1 MDLIVLANQL
11 KDIGNEAFRQRHYLV
26 AIQKYDE
33 ALHILQSFQPVG
45 RELAVLFCNRSN
57 ALYNLD
63 MWQHAYE
70 SAHYA
75 TAMDSTYI
83 KGYYWAGNAKLKMH
97 DDFTACQFFCEGLN
111 ILDTDRE
118 NSHNQIADFIVG
130 ILIAD
135 GTGSRSC
142 EVLIWKSYSCQIWQ
156 IVIEKAAKKNLWKAL
171 YFVLCEWRCTP
182 GDHYSA
188 AQISLKEL
196 FASVHPGLGHHKKW
210 ITKLLRTLV
219 CHEVNLDSIGPFPLH
234 SILKLAIRAND
245 RKLLKWIFTQKPYL
259 QDAVNQQDED
269 GHSLLQVVASWHT
282 VLGTCGYDRSCQT
295 EDVRFLLQLGADPN
309 IPNRWNK
316 LPADYLKKNKNFRA
330 VDVISKHCVATTT
343 VPAFQEAANQVEES
357 KSACAVV
364 TFEEAAVQL
373 VQFCNTERE
382 ASCMDLLAQTQVQVF
397 LQQLSTLTE
406 INTATLCNIEHKVAS
421 RLIKQLLQRR
431 RWHEALLL
439 LTGGVNEMQS
449 KQAVLTCDLSGLD
462 LCTIICDLDKHE
474 SREWLL
480 QNLIDH
486 GASPCGAGTKK
497 SPMQLSL
504 KKEDF
509 KLVHLL
515 LNNGANP
522 HDLTLTPG
530 DTPLHA
536 AVCIVLDKKD
546 EFGLHILKY
555 LLEKYSSD
563 AASFAYLNP
572 SSQDKDGNTV
582 LHIIFYKPHSKNHE
596 ELMDLI
602 TKFEISNKIKNKEGK
617 LFTYKI
623 KKDDP
628 RFITWNK
635 MVSRNRKKREQTDQS
650 QKLRASKSV
659 KNVMSRKRL
668 SHQTS
673 ETLESSHP
681 DLLHH
686 LNDSCDAL
694 PQVELEGHPL
704 KSKDEASIALTLE
717 EILVNEIAKMIQQL
731 SVTETPTEA
740 TPSKLPLSDTLLGH
754 STQTLEARAPVLET
768 GLFQNA
774 DNVEAVMLNGA
785 TEHADCASVRQDPR
799 PEEVTD
805 LQDLDFDNMTWEIE
819 CTSELLKK
827 LGCRDVPQ
835 QMKAKTVKVI
845 RQLGNGEWT
854 QSLQKPLKHLNSPI
868 KLYEAKLDKGA
879 RLLWE
884 LAVDFSPRC
893 SEKPEK
899 IFESELSSHPQERV
913 TGRVYSEIIRIWDII
928 LDHNKLKRAL
938 DMISS
943 SYNRGASC
951 ILRKKLKGIN
961 KAVLTSNLNVQKRI
975 PLIFVEYVDWKE
987 LKEKISE
994 YFPPASALE
1003 TEYNI
1008 MKFHSFS
1015 TNMALNIITNLESRV
1030 EYPFRVGELEYAI
1043 IDLVP
1048 KPLQAIIL
1056 IGRSGTGKTTC
1067 CLYRLWKSFQRY
1079 WEKTQEVG
1087 SPWLVRQIW
1096 HKRKIGIVD
1105 DGEKEAAMIDGR
1117 TDHSDCAN
1125 GEKYFESMD
1134 QSCDLDQNGKAFDNC
1149 GSELTNGHEDVPVN
1163 PDGADKLE
1171 HLHQIFVTK
1180 NHVLCQE
1187 VLKSFMEL
1195 SKSTKATGHF
1205 KPLEPTIYRLQD
1217 IKDENFPLFITS
1229 KQLLLLIDASLPE
1242 PFFPRNEDGSLKRNI
1257 VGWSVQEDMTIP
1269 DLGDEDEEE
1278 ENEGEFLDD
1287 ERRVAEGHATK
1298 EFDPRVFV
1306 TYEVFARDLWPKMV
1320 KGKPQFNPAL
1330 VWKEIKSFLKGS
1342 IEALNSPQGCLTEEQ
1357 YIKLGRKRAPNFQED
1372 RTEIYRF
1379 FHMYQQIKSHW
1390 RYFDEEDL
1398 LFSLSLRLS
1407 KLDELPWSIHE
1418 LYGDEI
1424 QDFTQ
1429 AELATLMKCINDP
1442 NSMFLTGD
1450 TAQSIMKGVAFR
1462 FSDLRSLFY
1471 YAHDSNHDDK
1481 KQYNVIVP
1489 SRIYQLHQNYR
1500 SHSGIL
1506 NLASGV
1512 VDLLQC
1518 YFPESFDRL
1527 PRDTGLF
1534 DGPKPSLL
1542 ESCSVSDL
1550 AILLRGNKRKS
1561 QPIEFG
1567 AHQVILVTSEKAKD
1581 TIPEELNLAL
1591 VLTIYEAKGLEF
1603 DDVLLYNFF
1612 TDSEADKEWRVI
1624 SSFQPSP
1631 QSKDNYGPLLEQLID
1646 DIVPQTRPLEFNA
1659 ELHKLLNGE
1668 LKQLYTAF
1676 TRARVNL
1683 WIFDENQGKRAPA
1696 FMYFIKRGFV
1706 RVVKTDENKELDDS
1720 MFVKTST
1727 KQEWAERGDYF
1738 AKHQCWKVA
1747 AKCYQKGGEVEKEK
1761 LALAHDAVLNVQV
1774 KKKSQREIQL
1784 EYLQLAKTYLECKV
1798 PKLSLKCLRN
1808 AKEYKLC
1815 AELFEKLGKV
1825 GDAAC
1830 LYRKAQCFRQSARCF
1845 EQLHK
1850 FESALKMLCRGEL
1863 YNEAALAVERFED
1876 ILCKKNQPFTKLP
1889 YSVDQFRL
1897 EAAAKYLRE
1906 NKLTEMMDPLS
1917 YLDPE
1922 DQLVFL
1928 KSNKCLPQ
1936 AAELLKSQRR
1946 EEEAAILMREHGK
1959 LQDAARLSNKKEF
1972 QAECLVAAARVGLL
1986 KERKGE
1992 EISALDRKSIQ
2003 EMLDEATS
2011 LFNVRKQQSSDIAE
2025 AMLLKG
2031 LLNKE
2036 TNLIVGAFDMF
2047 VSENNSA
2054 GAVESLFYL
2063 LQQDPKA
2070 SSDFDQ
2076 SLTCLEMLVQLVKAL
2091 ENRQNNAEKEMVKAC
2106 YAFFGILPVDV
2117 KYSRIP
2123 LYEGVRF
2130 LQLDFDPDLN
2140 EKQGSFYRCEV
2151 KEVRILLQRHLLLRL
2166 CDFAEKI
2173 KSAGQN
2179 VPDVCP
2185 KFICGLPC
2193 KSSSCQDHHRSLKRY
2208 EAKYSLEAKL
2218 YLTVLNGLL
2227 LEAKQFYPKETFP
2240 EVEKIG
2246 DILTGYPYALC
2257 TSLLNAFYPKHFHLS
2272 VISTNPS
2279 ACWDVLGLVRKIK
2292 YHSFRSVL
2300 REYISSSFECAT
2312 VQKRRESTDLWL
2324 QAQQVYLLTCDY
2336 FKKMEDLLS
2345 KEEQAYDSERRRC
2358 GKGTDVQDKRRK
2370 QRALKGKLGM
2380 VPTDTLHLCIFR
2392 LLLLSMKDFYEYSDP
2407 EQCIHNFFRFMNVLV
2422 KRCVNPLIPSIAN
2435 TVTVLEFQF
2444 VLCCSILMRLTT
2456 NLNVCLPRS
2465 FIALLHYWNFMF
2477 KGQIRHNKAKDTF
2490 SIINEYKPK
2499 DFPRTIDK
2507 MKQHLSYLVS
2517 VLCGEQNENFN
2528 VLLDAFSDPDYTSS
2542 GEAERTVVLCL
2553 VMLINARHVLEP
2565 WTEKV
2570 IRYSFKEV
2578 EKKLRKITQ
2587 DHESKVPARLVDLVG
2602 KVNRAQRVIDVVTTL
2617 QELLSKRDDEYLHD
2631 CVWKW
2636 DHHSGP
2642 GSVRGIYFRNIH
2654 TERFSDEYP
2663 TKIDE
2668 IVLIPEED
2676 HGPPDVAQYLEEKD
2690 DRLQD
2695 MASKLQKAIVRRK
2708 WQCLLHVISVCKY
2721 LLTLSTQAVSDTAQL
2736 REEVPSSFR
2745 EAQVDKT
2752 QCDICGAKFARGP
2765 KRYADLRREQ
2775 KCEEATTQISENWEE
2790 NEDEEE
2796 SETLCLRECF
2806 ETHVRLEEHKKKE
2819 AAYSAYLAYFRGSVE
2834 PVMDRGRSVLH
2845 CLEEL
2850 ATDHLTPKELSK
2862 VRCGKLKSS
2871 IDAIVHSIDHIY
2883 NQKTWVKGEEI
2894 LSQEIDALKEI
2905 VDEAET
2911 WQKRSLYLSND
2922 GVEVNQNT
2930 ADFEEGLEDC
2940 QENFDELRCKKK
2952 KKCSKKRRR
2961 H

>member
-1 MDLIVLANQL
+1 MDPIAIAHQL
-11 KDIGNEAFRQRHYLV
+11 KDIGNEAFKQRHYIV
-26 AIQKYDE
+26 AIRKYDE
-33 ALHILQSFQPVG
+33 ALHILQSLQPVG
-45 RELAVLFCNRSN
+45 KDLAVLFCNRSN
-57 ALYNLD
+57 ALYNLE
-63 MWQHAYE
+63 MWQDAYQ

-75 TAMDSTYI
+75 TAMDHTYI
-83 KGYYWAGNAKLKMH
+83 KGYYWAGSALLKIH
-97 DDFTACQFFCEGLN
+97 DNIGACQFFYEGLN
-111 ILDTDRE
+111 ILDEDRMK
-118 NSHNQIADFIVG
+118 SANQIADFIVG
-130 ILIAD
+130 ILTANGIGNSSFEFLKLKD
-135 GTGSRSC
+135 Y
-142 EVLIWKSYSCQIWQ
+142 SYQIWQ
-156 IVIEKAAKKNLWKAL
+156 LALEKAAKKNLWQAL
-171 YFVLCEWRCTP
+171 YFVLCEWKCIS
-182 GDHYSA
+182 GDHYTVA
-188 AQISLKEL
+188 TISLKEL
-196 FASVHPGLGHHKKW
+196 FMCVRPGVRPFHLNNW
-210 ITKLLRTLV
+210 ITKLLRTLLS
-219 CHEVNLDSIGPFPLH
+219 HEGNLNSIGSFPLH
-234 SILKLAIRAND
+234 SILKLAIKAND
-245 RKLLKWIFTQKPYL
+245 RKLLKWIFAQRQHL
-259 QDAVNQQDED
+259 RDAINEQDED
-269 GHSLLQVVASWHT
+269 GRSLLNVVASCRT
-282 VLGTCGYDRSCQT
+282 MVDGYDWSCQT
-295 EDVRFLLQLGADPN
+295 EDVRFLLQLGADPSV
-309 IPNRWNK
+309 PDAWCK
-316 LPADYLKKNKNFRA
+316 LPADYLKKNKNFKA
-330 VDVISKHCVATTT
+330 VDFINKRCIAIATDL
-343 VPAFQEAANQVEES
+343 ALKEAANQMEES
-357 KSACAVV
+357 KTVRAAV
-364 TFEEAAVQL
+364 TFEEAAAQL

-382 ASCMDLLAQTQVQVF
+382 EPCKDLLAQPQVQVF
-397 LQQLSTLTE
+397 LQQLSTQTE
-406 INTATLCNIEHKVAS
+406 INPTTLSDIGHKFAS
-421 RLIKQLLQRR
+421 NLIKQLLHRR
-431 RWHEALLL
+431 KWHEALLL
-439 LTGGVNEMQS
+439 LTGAGNGKQS
-449 KQAVLTCDLSGLD
+449 KQAGRVLRCDLSGLD
-462 LCTIICDLDKHE
+462 LCTIMVDLDQHE
-474 SREWLL
+474 SRERLL
-480 QNLIDH
+480 QNLIDC
-486 GASPCGAGTKK
+486 GASPCGADSKER
-497 SPMQLSL
+497 PIQLSL

-522 HDLTLTPG
+522 RDLTLTPG

-546 EFGLHILKY
+546 EFGLHILKC

-563 AASFAYLNP
+563 AARFPYLNP
-572 SSQDKDGNTV
+572 SSQDSDGNTV
-582 LHIIFYKPHSKNHE
+582 LHIMFHKPFFKYHE
-596 ELMDLI
+596 EIMDLI
-602 TKFEISNKIKNKEGK
+602 AKFEISSKIKNKEGK
-617 LFTYKI
+617 PFTYKI

-628 RFITWNK
+628 RFVMWNK
-635 MVSRNRKKREQTDQS
+635 ATSRNRKKREQNDQS
-650 QKLRASKSV
+650 QKSRTSKSV
-659 KNVMSRKRL
+659 KNVISRKQP
-668 SHQTS
+668 SHQKT
-673 ETLESSHP
+673 ETPESSQL
-681 DLLHH
+681 DMLHH
-686 LNDSCDAL
+686 LNGSCNAL
-694 PQVELEGHPL
+694 PQAELQSQPL
-704 KSKDEASIALTLE
+704 KSKDEANVALTLE
-717 EILVNEIAKMIQQL
+717 QILVNEIAKMIEQF
-731 SVTETPTEA
+731 SVIETPTEA
-740 TPSKLPLSDTLLGH
+740 NPSKLSLSDTLLGN
-754 STQTLEARAPVLET
+754 STQTLETRAPAPET
-768 GLFQNA
+768 VSFQNA
-774 DNVEAVMLNGA
+774 DNVETVILNGA
-785 TEHADCASVRQDPR
+785 TEYSNCDSVEQDLR

-854 QSLQKPLKHLNSPI
+854 QSLQKPLRHLESHI

-879 RLLWE
+879 RMLWE

-899 IFESELSSHPQERV
+899 IFETELSPHPQERV
-913 TGRVYSEIIRIWDII
+913 TGRVYSEIIRIWDIV
-928 LDHNKLKRAL
+928 LDHNKLKHAL
-938 DMISS
+938 DMISC
-943 SYNRGASC
+943 SYNRGRSC

-987 LKEKISE
+987 MKEKVPE
-994 YFPPASALE
+994 YFPPASAVE

-1015 TNMALNIITNLESRV
+1015 TNMALNIITNLESRI
-1030 EYPFRVGELEYAI
+1030 EYPFRVGELEYAV

-1067 CLYRLWKSFQRY
+1067 CLYRLWKRFQLY

-1087 SPWLVRQIW
+1087 SPWLARQVW
-1096 HKRKIGIVD
+1096 HKRKSRVMD
-1105 DGEKEAAMIDGR
+1105 DGEKEVAMIGGG
-1117 TDHSDCAN
+1117 TDHTDCAN
-1125 GEKYFESMD
+1125 GEKDFESMD
-1134 QSCDLDQNGKAFDNC
+1134 QNCDLDQNGMAIDCC
-1149 GSELTNGHEDVPVN
+1149 GSELTNGHADMPVN
-1163 PDGADKLE
+1163 PDDVDKLE

-1187 VLKSFMEL
+1187 VLKNFMEL
-1195 SKSTKATGHF
+1195 SKSTKAAGHF
-1205 KPLEPTIYRLQD
+1205 KPLEPTLYRLQD
-1217 IKDENFPLFITS
+1217 IKDENFPLFITA

-1278 ENEGEFLDD
+1278 EHEGDFLDD
-1287 ERRVAEGHATK
+1287 EHRIAESHTK

-1320 KGKPQFNPAL
+1320 KGKPQYNPAL

-1342 IEALNSPQGCLTEEQ
+1342 IEALNSPQGCLTEEH
-1357 YIKLGRKRAPNFQED
+1357 YIKLGKKRAPNFQED

-1379 FHMYQQIKSHW
+1379 FCMYQQVKSQW
-1390 RYFDEEDL
+1390 GYFDEEDL
-1398 LFSLSLRLS
+1398 LYSLSLRLS

-1450 TAQSIMKGVAFR
+1450 TAQSIMKGVSFR
-1462 FSDLRSLFY
+1462 FNDLRSLFY
-1471 YAHDSNHDDK
+1471 YAHATNHDDK
-1481 KQYNVIVP
+1481 KGYNVVVP

-1512 VDLLQC
+1512 VDLLQY

-1631 QSKDNYGPLLEQLID
+1631 QSKDNYGPLLEQPID
-1646 DIVPQTRPLEFNA
+1646 DTVPQTRPLEFNA

-1683 WIFDENQGKRAPA
+1683 WIFDENEGKRAPA
-1696 FMYFIKRGFV
+1696 FKYFIKRQFV

-1738 AKHQCWKVA
+1738 AKHQCWTVA

-1761 LALAHDAVLNVQV
+1761 FVLANDAVLNVRV
-1774 KKKSQREIQL
+1774 KKRSQREIQM

-1830 LYRKAQCFRQSARCF
+1830 MYRKAQCFRQSARCY
-1845 EQLHK
+1845 EQLHE
-1850 FESALKMLCRGEL
+1850 FESALNMLCRGEW
-1863 YNEAALAVERFED
+1863 YNDAALAVERYEE
-1876 ILCKKNQPFTKLP
+1876 ILCKKNQPVTKLP
-1889 YSVDQFRL
+1889 YSVDEFRL
-1897 EAAAKYLRE
+1897 KAAAKYLRE
-1906 NKLTEMMDPLS
+1906 NKLTEMMNPLS

-1922 DQLVFL
+1922 DQLIFL

-1936 AAELLKSQRR
+1936 AAELLKSQGR

-1959 LQDAARLSNKKEF
+1959 LQEAARLSKKKEF
-1972 QAECLVAAARVGLL
+1972 QAECLVAAARVRLL
-1986 KERKGE
+1986 EERKGK
-1992 EISALDRKSIQ
+1992 EISASDKKSIE
-2003 EMLDEATS
+2003 EMLDEATT
-2011 LFNVRKQQSSDIAE
+2011 LFKIRKRESSHIAE

-2031 LLNKE
+2031 LLNE
-2036 TNLIVGAFDMF
+2036 QTNLIREAFDMF
-2047 VSENNSA
+2047 KYENNSA
-2054 GAVESLFYL
+2054 GVVESFFFL
-2063 LQQDPKA
+2063 LEKDPEA
-2070 SSDFDQ
+2070 SSDFEQ

-2091 ENRQNNAEKEMVKAC
+2091 KNAQNNAEKEMVKAC

-2117 KYSRIP
+2117 KFGLIP

-2130 LQLDFDPDLN
+2130 LQLDFDPNLHEKM
-2140 EKQGSFYRCEV
+2140 EKQGSFFKFEI
-2151 KEVRILLQRHLLLRL
+2151 KEFRISLQKHLLLRL

-2179 VPDVCP
+2179 VPDVCQ

-2193 KSSSCQDHHRSLKRY
+2193 KSPSCQDHHRTLKRH

-2218 YLTVLNGLL
+2218 YLTALNGML
-2227 LEAKQFYPKETFP
+2227 LEAERFYPKETFP

-2246 DILTGYPYALC
+2246 DILTGDPYALC
-2257 TSLLNAFYPKHFHLS
+2257 TSLLNAFYPKHFHQSVLS
-2272 VISTNPS
+2272 KNPR
-2279 ACWDVLGLVRKIK
+2279 ACSSVLGLVKKIK
-2292 YHSFRSVL
+2292 YHSFKSVL
-2300 REYISSSFECAT
+2300 REYISSCFECTT
-2312 VQKRRESTDLWL
+2312 VQKRRTSTDLWL

-2336 FKKMEDLLS
+2336 PKKIEDLLL
-2345 KEEQAYDSERRRC
+2345 KEEKAFDSERRKWD
-2358 GKGTDVQDKRRK
+2358 KGPDFQDKSRK
-2370 QRALKGKLGM
+2370 QRVAQGKLGM
-2380 VPTDTLHLCIFR
+2380 LPTKTLHLCIFR
-2392 LLLLSMKDFYEYSDP
+2392 LLVTSMKDFYEHSDP

-2422 KRCVNPLIPSIAN
+2422 KRCVDPLIPSIAN

-2444 VLCCSILMRLTT
+2444 VLCCSILMHLMK
-2456 NLNVCLPRS
+2456 NLVVCLPRS
-2465 FIALLHYWNFMF
+2465 FVALLHYWNFMF
-2477 KGQIRHNKAKDTF
+2477 KGQFKHKKTKDTF

-2499 DFPRTIDK
+2499 DLPWIIHK
-2507 MKQHLSYLVS
+2507 MKQHLSYLVT
-2517 VLCGEQNENFN
+2517 VLCGDFN

-2553 VMLINARHVLEP
+2553 VMLVNARHVLES
-2565 WTEKV
+2565 WTEMV
-2570 IRYSFKEV
+2570 IRCSFSEV
-2578 EKKLRKITQ
+2578 EKNLRTITEE
-2587 DHESKVPARLVDLVG
+2587 HGSKVPARLIDLVK
-2602 KVNRAQRVIDVVTTL
+2602 KVNRAQNVKDVVSAL
-2617 QELLSKRDDEYLHD
+2617 QDLLSKRDDESLHD

-2636 DHHSGP
+2636 DHHFGL
-2642 GSVRGIYFRNIH
+2642 GSVHGIYFRNIH
-2654 TERFSDEYP
+2654 AERFTDEYR

-2668 IVLIPEED
+2668 IPLIPEED
-2676 HGPPDVAQYLEEKD
+2676 HSAPDVAQYLEEKD
-2690 DRLQD
+2690 DSLQD
-2695 MASKLQKAIVRRK
+2695 MASKLQKANVRRK
-2708 WQCLLHVISVCKY
+2708 WQVLLHVIRVCKY
-2721 LLTLSTQAVSDTAQL
+2721 LPTLLTQAVSDAAQQ
-2736 REEVPSSFR
+2736 REEVPSNFR
-2745 EAQVDKT
+2745 EAQVDET

-2765 KRYADLRREQ
+2765 KSYADLHQEQ
-2775 KCEEATTQISENWEE
+2775 ECEEAANQISENCDE
-2790 NEDEEE
+2790 NEDEE
-2796 SETLCLRECF
+2796 SETLYPRECF
-2806 ETHVRLEEHKKKE
+2806 KTHISLEEHKKKE
-2819 AAYSAYLAYFRGSVE
+2819 AAYNAYLSYFRGSVE
-2834 PVMDRGRSVLH
+2834 PVMGKSRNMLQ
-2845 CLEEL
+2845 CLEET
-2850 ATDHLTPKELSK
+2850 ATDHLTSKELSK
-2862 VRCGKLKSS
+2862 VMYGKLKSCN
-2871 IDAIVHSIDHIY
+2871 DAIVASIDNIY
-2883 NQKTWVKGEEI
+2883 NLKIWAKGEEI
-2894 LSQEIDALKEI
+2894 LSQKIGALQEI
-2905 VDEAET
+2905 VDDADK
-2911 WQKRSLYLSND
+2911 KRSLYLSDN
-2922 GVEVNQNT
+2922 GTEVNQNR
-2930 ADFEEGLEDC
+2930 ADFEEGMEDD
-2940 QENFDELRCKKK
+2940 QENFDELRSKKK
-2952 KKCSKKRRR
+2952 RKCSKKKRR